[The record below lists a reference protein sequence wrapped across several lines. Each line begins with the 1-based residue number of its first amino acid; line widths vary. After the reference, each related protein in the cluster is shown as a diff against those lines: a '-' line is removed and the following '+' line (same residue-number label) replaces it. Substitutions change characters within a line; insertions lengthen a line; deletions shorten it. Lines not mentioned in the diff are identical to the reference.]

1 MIISALQWTETA
13 RTGLD
18 RYFAERLTPQRLEG
32 ADAAEVRSDLKDHL
46 EQELL
51 QEGVSV
57 VTLEDLRR
65 TLARIGESLPPPPA
79 ESSGADVSAMRGAG
93 DSSAKV
99 GEARSETEPPVPT
112 VSSAPSGAVPGSTG
126 RPGFPAPPAIRK
138 PLGLPRPVNHFWI
151 KAAGLWWPLMI
162 FAFEVITRGC
172 AGTLFDP
179 MPDPAHHLLVL
190 MVPLAAWIFL
200 RAAKPDAPPRLK
212 LASPWLA
219 GMALAVSLYYALRF
233 LPATP
238 IAVLGVLFL
247 GVGLLALG
255 PLLAFT
261 AMLRMRRQFRK
272 FGSLRD
278 RRCLGLGFWLM
289 TAVLLLVEIPASVT
303 AFAVKSLN
311 DREGSPAPADWAAAT
326 RLVRRFGSESTL
338 LRSCYG
344 SRRQN
349 GADGLAYAQSWLFS
363 LFSSGQNW
371 SLPLDEGSGT
381 LSRDLYYRVT
391 GRSFDGQESSPGYRP
406 WIFTTFNSERNF
418 FLDED
423 RGGTRVAGKIP
434 GLSLGEGRLDWHC
447 EEASGLTWGE
457 WTLTFENAGAA
468 AQEARCR
475 IALPAEG
482 FVSRVTLWVN
492 GEPQEAA
499 YSTVAKVRNA
509 YEQVAVRERRDP
521 VLVTQPDA
529 GSVLVQA
536 FPVPAHGRLKT
547 RISFTAPAGL
557 DSRVWLPSIL
567 ESNFNIGPAAS
578 LPLWVQADHGTLDL
592 PAALK
597 AHAVT
602 EAGAPTA
609 TASLTAADITG
620 LGQCFVWRHQ
630 TKPVVFCTD
639 PFAAPEHKTVIRST
653 EVLAPAV
660 FKPQSVAW
668 VIDTSAPME
677 AHRKAIEEAVK
688 KGSRAGQSAVFLPD
702 DSDAGVLSLTN
713 GGFPPL
719 DFAGGRDNTAAL
731 LAALEWLR
739 GRPDAALIWLHG
751 PQPLVGIREEGLNQ
765 LLERGVTP
773 VTVVDAPLV
782 PGENRLGRLLVF
794 LSGHER
800 IRMIPVRTGAENTA
814 LAGLLENA
822 FAQRG
827 GTFTAQTADAPLPE
841 GAARVQDSLARWR
854 ARLETSRLGLRSA
867 EQASA
872 FASSR
877 QLVTPWSGA
886 VVLERSEDY
895 KRTGL
900 EQADVSVSQQV
911 PVIPEPSSALLLFLS
926 AGHWLFRRRRSGQLS
941 WIVLGNTQGSAPAHS
956 LFSGFSDRSFL
967 LGIPTMLKL

>member
-1 MIISALQWTETA
+1 MLASTKWPNFSIPEAK
-13 RTGLD
+13 G
-18 RYFAERLTPQRLEG
+18 PP
-32 ADAAEVRSDLKDHL
+32 VRS
-46 EQELL
+46 
-51 QEGVSV
+51 G
-57 VTLEDLRR
+57 
-65 TLARIGESLPPPPA
+65 PP
-79 ESSGADVSAMRGAG
+79 
-93 DSSAKV
+93 
-99 GEARSETEPPVPT
+99 T
-112 VSSAPSGAVPGSTG
+112 
-126 RPGFPAPPAIRK
+126 
-138 PLGLPRPVNHFWI
+138 HFWI
-151 KAAGLWWPLMI
+151 KAAGLWWPLVV

-190 MVPLAAWIFL
+190 TVPLAAWIFL
-200 RAAKPDAPPRLK
+200 RAAKPEASPRLRTV
-212 LASPWLA
+212 APWLA

-233 LPATP
+233 LPFTL
-238 IAVLGVLFL
+238 IAVAGVIFF

-261 AMLRMRRQFRK
+261 AMMRMRGQFRK

-278 RRCLGLGFWLM
+278 RRCLSMGFWLM

-311 DREGSPAPADWAAAT
+311 DREQSPAPADWAAAT
-326 RLVRRFGSESTL
+326 RMMRRFGSDKAL

-344 SRRQN
+344 SRM
-349 GADGLAYAQSWLFS
+349 GAEVDDGLAYAQSWLAS
-363 LFSSGQNW
+363 LFLQGQ
-371 SLPLDEGSGT
+371 SLSMFPRHGSVT
-381 LSRDLYYRVT
+381 VSRDLYYRVT
-391 GRSFDGQESSPGYRP
+391 GRSFDGQESSRGYRP
-406 WIFTTFNSERNF
+406 WLFTTFNSERNF

-423 RGGTRVAGKIP
+423 RGGTRVAGKTP

-457 WTLTFENAGAA
+457 WTLTFENSGAA

-475 IALPAEG
+475 IALPPEG

-536 FPVPAHGRLKT
+536 FPVPARGRLKT

-578 LPLWVQADHGTLDL
+578 LPLWVQADHGTLEL

-620 LGQCFVWRHQ
+620 LGRSFVWRHQ

-639 PFAAPEHKTVIRST
+639 PFAAPEHKTVVRST
-653 EVLAPAV
+653 GAPASTA

-677 AHRKAIEEAVK
+677 PHRKAIEEAVK
-688 KGSRAGQSAVFLPD
+688 KGSPAGQSAVFLPD
-702 DSDAGVLSLTN
+702 DSDAGVRSLTN

-751 PQPLVGIREEGLNQ
+751 PQPLQQMRQEALDQ
-765 LLERGVTP
+765 LLQRGVTP
-773 VTVVDAPLV
+773 VTVVDVPLI
-782 PGENRLGRLLVF
+782 PGENRLSPH
-794 LSGHER
+794 LSARER
-800 IRMIPVRTGAENTA
+800 IRLISVRSGAEGTT
-814 LAGLLENA
+814 LGDVVESS
-822 FAQRG
+822 FSERG
-827 GTFTAQTADAPLPE
+827 GKFITQPAESPLPE
-841 GAARVQDSLARWR
+841 GAVRVQDSLARWH
-854 ARLETSRLGLRSA
+854 ARLETSRLGFQDA
-867 EQASA
+867 AAASTL
-872 FASSR
+872 ASSR

-895 KRTGL
+895 KRNGL
-900 EQADVSVSQQV
+900 EQADVSLSQQV
-911 PVIPEPSSALLLFLS
+911 PVIPEPSSALLLFLT
-926 AGHWLFRRRRSGQLS
+926 AGHWLFRRRR
-941 WIVLGNTQGSAPAHS
+941 
-956 LFSGFSDRSFL
+956 
-967 LGIPTMLKL
+967 